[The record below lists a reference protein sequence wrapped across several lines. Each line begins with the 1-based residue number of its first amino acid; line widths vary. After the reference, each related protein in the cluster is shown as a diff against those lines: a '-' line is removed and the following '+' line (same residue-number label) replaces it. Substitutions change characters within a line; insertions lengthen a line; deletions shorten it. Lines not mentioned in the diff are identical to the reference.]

1 MDLLVNREVDT
12 KGYGDMVF
20 INGDT
25 PITYDFTDGV
35 AQKVFIL
42 LRTFESEWFLNETT
56 GIPYLTR
63 ILGHRTDKFSVDR
76 IIQQKILQEP
86 GVADI
91 LEYISSISSGRL
103 YTARM
108 RIRDTS
114 GNIFSETLITE

>member
-1 MDLLVNREVDT
+1 MDLLVNRQIDSD
-12 KGYGDMVF
+12 GYGDMVF
-20 INGDT
+20 VNGQT

-35 AQKVFIL
+35 SQKVFIL
-42 LRTFESEWFLNETT
+42 LRTFETEWFLNETT

-63 ILGHRTDKFSVDR
+63 ILGHRTDKVTVDR

-91 LEYISSISSGRL
+91 LEYISTISSGRT
-103 YTARM
+103 YSARM

-114 GNIFSETLITE
+114 GNIFSETITTE